1 MKLFGFLGLA
11 LFAAA
16 GTANAQ
22 DGDWRSVGGTG
33 TASVAIDFSSISLD
47 GTKRIFQI
55 TVAFD
60 VLSNDGVDYLVGT
73 QTLDCAARTIQTL
86 QTISYTLDGVMVATS
101 QTVEPASRIEP
112 GAMAETY
119 ARAVCDGVWERTSG
133 FSDPLQFIVASRQ
146 EFGAQPEQRQISR
159 DTQ

>member
-16 GTANAQ
+16 GTANAP
-22 DGDWRSVGGTG
+22 DGEWRSVGGTG
-33 TASVAIDFSSISLD
+33 TASAAIDFSSVSSD

-55 TVAFD
+55 AVAFD

-86 QTISYTLDGVMVATS
+86 QTTSYTLDGAIVATS
-101 QTVEPASRIEP
+101 QTVMPAFRIEP

-146 EFGAQPEQRQISR
+146 ASGTRPEQPQMSR
-159 DTQ
+159 DSQ